1 MDRAFVSDMTNVM
14 NNISEY
20 LGYILIIIFGLGW
33 MNILW
38 IFGVENSQQYTWW
51 NLIYQLGNI

>member
-1 MDRAFVSDMTNVM
+1 MDGAFISDMTNVM

-51 NLIYQLGNI
+51 NLIQYFS

>member
-1 MDRAFVSDMTNVM
+1 VDRAFVSDMTNVM
-14 NNISEY
+14 NNIGEY

-33 MNILW
+33 MDILW

-51 NLIYQLGNI
+51 NLVYQLGNI